1 MSGVAVTNADLAI
14 LLLIAE
20 KPYVNGYGLRR
31 LVEERGYVHWAGV
44 SATSIYNRLKSLEER
59 ELIAGAADVD
69 KADRGPQGRI
79 YTVTAAGNAVL
90 ADEIKEGLAK
100 TREHDPRFNLA
111 LCGLELLPPQTA
123 VGCLSDRARFL
134 DNEAARLAEMLAES
148 RDDLPLSAILLY
160 ERIVHAIAAESAWLD
175 LAITAVQDRS

>member
-1 MSGVAVTNADLAI
+1 MSGAAVTNADLAI

-20 KPYVNGYGLRR
+20 QPYVNGYGLRR

-59 ELIAGAADVD
+59 NLIAGAADVD

-90 ADEIKEGLAK
+90 VTEVKGGLAT

-123 VGCLSDRARFL
+123 AECLSDRARFL
-134 DNEAARLAEMLAES
+134 DNEAARLTEMLEES
-148 RDDLPLSAILLY
+148 RDEMPRSAKLLF
-160 ERIVHAIAAESAWLD
+160 ERIVHAIAAESAWLAE
-175 LAITAVQDRS
+175 AIDAVQNKS